1 MINDMVGVEEAGIYS
16 LAYSIS
22 LIMTLFNTALMQTIN
37 PWFYQKIKNDKIQDL
52 ASVAYTTLVMIA
64 VVNIAV
70 IAFAP
75 EAVAI
80 FAPKEYYDAIYV
92 IPPVAMSVFF
102 MYSYDLF
109 AKLAFY
115 YEKTGFVMIAS
126 VVGAALNV
134 LLNYIFIGK
143 YGYIA
148 AGYTT
153 LVCYIVYAMG
163 HYIFMNIVCDQKCGG
178 ARPYELKCILRI
190 SFGFLLIGFVF
201 GLTYCSIAVRYIL
214 ILVMFLIIIV
224 QKRKIWSMIDRLI
237 EKRCNGG
244 T

>member
-1 MINDMVGVEEAGIYS
+1 MINDMVGVDEAGIYS

-92 IPPVAMSVFF
+92 IPPVAMSVFLCIAMISLRSLHF
-102 MYSYDLF
+102 TMKKRDL
-109 AKLAFY
+109 
-115 YEKTGFVMIAS
+115 
-126 VVGAALNV
+126 
-134 LLNYIFIGK
+134 
-143 YGYIA
+143 
-148 AGYTT
+148 
-153 LVCYIVYAMG
+153 
-163 HYIFMNIVCDQKCGG
+163 
-178 ARPYELKCILRI
+178 
-190 SFGFLLIGFVF
+190 
-201 GLTYCSIAVRYIL
+201 
-214 ILVMFLIIIV
+214 
-224 QKRKIWSMIDRLI
+224 
-237 EKRCNGG
+237 
-244 T
+244 